1 MSTTRLSRLAGVVV
15 LGLIWAACGGG
26 EAGGDEAA
34 ASEDM
39 PAASAGEAGEGG
51 GGMQDMQLPEGVTQ
65 AMVDQGREL
74 FNGSGTCFAC
84 HGQGGPGTT
93 LGPNLTDDEWIHIQG
108 DVTVD
113 ALVQQINTG
122 VAEPEQ
128 FPGVMLPRA
137 GANLTD
143 EQVRSIAAY
152 VYTLSHGG

>member
-15 LGLIWAACGGG
+15 LGLTWAACGGG
-26 EAGGDEAA
+26 EAGDGEPA

-39 PAASAGEAGEGG
+39 PAASGTEPAGE
-51 GGMQDMQLPEGVTQ
+51 QNVQLPEGVTQ
-65 AMVDQGREL
+65 AMVDEGRGL

-93 LGPNLTDDEWIHIQG
+93 LGPNLTDDEWLNIQG
-108 DVTVD
+108 EITVD
-113 ALVQQINTG
+113 ALVERINSG
-122 VAEPEQ
+122 VPEPVE

-152 VYTLSHGG
+152 VYTLRQGG